1 VVEAIR
7 EKKREQERA
16 LVFGV
21 EEKECTHTIR
31 AALPDIA
38 FHLEVAI
45 LGAEMNIGSQHH
57 LHVGLLL

>member
-7 EKKREQERA
+7 ENRRGLWYSAWRQRRVK
-16 LVFGV
+16 
-21 EEKECTHTIR
+21 CTHTIR

-45 LGAEMNIGSQHH
+45 LGAEMYIGSQHH